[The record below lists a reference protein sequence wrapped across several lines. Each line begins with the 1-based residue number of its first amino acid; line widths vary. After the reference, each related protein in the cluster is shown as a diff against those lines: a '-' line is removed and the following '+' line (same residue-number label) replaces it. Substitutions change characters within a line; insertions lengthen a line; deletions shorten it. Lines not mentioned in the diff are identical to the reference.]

1 MSSKWLTPEIE
12 ERLARRRRRSILWTA
27 GVISLFFANDLTSGG
42 ANTWRLMFGRA
53 CWALSLAMAA
63 LLLVKASPSSR
74 RLLLRLAAASSG
86 ACFSSL
92 VLLKGGYNTE
102 DFAVLLSA
110 PLCIMVL
117 LQDEVGATA
126 LGVVTVA
133 IGVATILYF
142 AHPDFATAVRWM
154 SMLFATSSVAMIAA
168 VNQRSQLREES
179 VTASRLAD
187 SEQARAQAERLALVG
202 QLAAG
207 VAHEI
212 NNPLAFATANLAFI
226 AEELPAGADELRSV
240 IAETRSGLKRVA
252 AIVGDLTAFSRGNT
266 DATGPVDLH
275 TVVAEAQRL
284 ASIRTKDRV
293 EVVNQLAVDLPIVIG
308 NERHLCQVFLNLM
321 LNAADELNAA
331 GVPGGIIWVHA
342 TTKDGQLRVDVDD
355 NGRGIPASALKRLF
369 TPFFTT
375 KPVGKGTG
383 LGLATSREYLRRAG
397 GDLQASMRPG
407 GGARFTLSLALAS
420 EAPPVA
426 L

>member
-1 MSSKWLTPEIE
+1 
-12 ERLARRRRRSILWTA
+12 
-27 GVISLFFANDLTSGG
+27 
-42 ANTWRLMFGRA
+42 
-53 CWALSLAMAA
+53 
-63 LLLVKASPSSR
+63 
-74 RLLLRLAAASSG
+74 
-86 ACFSSL
+86 
-92 VLLKGGYNTE
+92 
-102 DFAVLLSA
+102 
-110 PLCIMVL
+110 
-117 LQDEVGATA
+117 
-126 LGVVTVA
+126 
-133 IGVATILYF
+133 
-142 AHPDFATAVRWM
+142 
-154 SMLFATSSVAMIAA
+154 MLFATSSVAMIAA

-179 VTASRLAD
+179 LQQSRLAD

-355 NGRGIPASALKRLF
+355 NGRGIPASALERLF